1 MHPCVQTSVDQA
13 PTQWAKTARLAP
25 LIGLLLLV
33 SAVPMRAAT
42 LTFTA
47 VLTSGQEPPPTRDSG
62 ERAMVKCLEKGSRG
76 STATGVARMEKGV

>member
-47 VLTSGQEPPPTRDSG
+47 VLTSGQEPPPTHDSG
-62 ERAMVKCLEKGSRG
+62 E
-76 STATGVARMEKGV
+76 